1 MSTASL
7 APRPAFRVRPLHL
20 ISLALIV
27 GAIILG
33 ATSLQASFTPYVSI
47 SEAQATAKQVQVYG
61 FLNDQ
66 GGYDEQNTFRF
77 ALQDEQGDVMEVR
90 YPKGK
95 PANFDQAIG
104 IVAIG
109 HYNAEKGVF
118 EAEDLLVKCPSKYQE
133 ESGAPVE

>member
-7 APRPAFRVRPLHL
+7 APQRSFRVRPLHL

-90 YPKGK
+90 YAKGK
-95 PANFDQAIG
+95 PD
-104 IVAIG
+104 
-109 HYNAEKGVF
+109 
-118 EAEDLLVKCPSKYQE
+118 C
-133 ESGAPVE
+133 